1 MKKLGILSSDLTDAN
16 NFDQAPLFQNQSEF
30 FLQLFKLTIGNEMLG
45 REGAGTLAR
54 AACRAGLLTLR
65 NDATD
70 RWIIGSDELVMYTFT
85 QATYL

>member
-1 MKKLGILSSDLTDAN
+1 
-16 NFDQAPLFQNQSEF
+16 
-30 FLQLFKLTIGNEMLG
+30 MLG